1 MTRSDIGQALAL
13 RLYAAES
20 AIDAALI
27 QTARLAAYL
36 PEARAEAY
44 LSAVTGQKAFEDTA
58 QSVLALSQARGHIV
72 RTHGRLAALARA
84 LGLDV
89 QAVGPVDKPEDEPPI
104 GGGNTGVISP
114 KTPVSRTSEAC

>member
-1 MTRSDIGQALAL
+1 MTRSDIGQTLAH

-27 QTARLAAYL
+27 HTARLAAYL

-58 QSVLALSQARGHIV
+58 QSVLALSEARGHIV

-84 LGLDV
+84 LGLDAL
-89 QAVGPVDKPEDEPPI
+89 AVGPVDKPEDEPPI
-104 GGGNTGVISP
+104 GGGVTGAISS
-114 KTPVSRTSEAC
+114 KTSVSRRPQPC

>member
-58 QSVLALSQARGHIV
+58 QSVLALSEARGHIV

-84 LGLDV
+84 LGLDAL
-89 QAVGPVDKPEDEPPI
+89 AVGPVDKPEDEPPI
-104 GGGNTGVISP
+104 GGGTTGLICS
-114 KTPVSRTSEAC
+114 KTPVSRKPEAC